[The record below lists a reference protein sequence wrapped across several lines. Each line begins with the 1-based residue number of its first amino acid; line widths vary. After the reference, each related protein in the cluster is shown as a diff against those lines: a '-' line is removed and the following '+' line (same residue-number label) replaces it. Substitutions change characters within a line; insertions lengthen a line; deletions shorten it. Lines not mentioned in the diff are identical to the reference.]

1 MFNNTVL
8 WIGIG
13 YHIYQPIDSIQRS
26 ENMEDFQEFGKPD
39 NGFLRFEIDSLSN
52 GYADKSNHP
61 SLESCLLSLP
71 GSSNSK
77 CIGNGLSVEES
88 KVKIL
93 QVWDGQRP
101 LSNI

>member
-1 MFNNTVL
+1 MVTTFTN
-8 WIGIG
+8 
-13 YHIYQPIDSIQRS
+13 QPIDSIQRF
-26 ENMEDFQEFGKPD
+26 EDMEDFKEFDKPD
-39 NGFLRFEIDSLSN
+39 NGFLRFEKDSLSN
-52 GYADKSNHP
+52 GYGDKSNHP
-61 SLESCLLSLP
+61 TLKSCLLSLP